1 MKRNLVAVCGLC
13 LYIMVSSSLILARN
27 IQCEI
32 TVREKNNDGDY
43 ILIYKKNIDV
53 EEGIKNTS
61 FHVNFTIDLT
71 TNFKGDSIYECEF
84 SLYTLGP
91 QPQNLFKKF
100 HSLAGGIYFIE
111 DVRGKN
117 STAYRVGIS
126 PLSIDTVSS
135 TDQTCEYDYHADGVW
150 RFDPSANFDFYYVP
164 LTLGDIRWNLLR
176 EYIETTYKEF
186 KKIFEQ
192 GFPGKINYF
201 LSPCLL
207 KEVQWDKR
215 GGFAIDPTRS
225 NCFALYSHNYN
236 TIDAFPGILTRTY
249 KYLGYSPPILAEG
262 VAGYFDAAHYYAR
275 ELKRK
280 SELPPLANIL
290 RSIDY
295 FNLPGYNNTSTA
307 ASFVKYLVDKH
318 GLTRFIELYRKS
330 TDLNIGGQFLPVYGI
345 TLDSLEA
352 DWHYLLDTVTIHS
365 GHFHYFY
372 ERDKFIY
379 NRPGMDI
386 FLRELKNHMETTYDS
401 TYAIGEEAWNMYM
414 DGEYDTAR
422 TLYEYLIAHDPG
434 DATRMMVFGNLLLI
448 DGQYDSAQKIYDSV
462 ILIDS
467 TAKSIFYKKGD
478 TYFQMGNIEGAKTYL
493 MRDLAENPS
502 QLSRASSGILM
513 GRISLSEGDTAT
525 AIDYFAGAID
535 DMEQIYKMGK
545 SRPAYLLRLGQAHLG
560 LALCE
565 NDKTSVAKS
574 YLDQGIYFE
583 VHPTRVI
590 FATRLLLELGRV
602 ADLDG
607 RREEAIALYQQ
618 ILKYPLPPHFE
629 QEVRSYI
636 LEPFRGF

>member
-1 MKRNLVAVCGLC
+1 MKRSIIGICGLC
-13 LYIMVSSSLILARN
+13 IYILIFSGLIQARN

-32 TVREKNNDGDY
+32 TVREQNSDGDY
-43 ILIYKKNIDV
+43 VLIYKKNIDV
-53 EEGIKNTS
+53 YEGIKNTS

-71 TNFKGDSIYECEF
+71 ANSRGDSLYECEF

-100 HSLAGGIYFIE
+100 HSHAGGIYFVE

-117 STAYRVGIS
+117 NTVYRVGIS
-126 PLSIDTVSS
+126 PLAIDSVSDI
-135 TDQTCEYDYHADGVW
+135 DQTCDYDYHADGVW
-150 RFDPSANFDFYYVP
+150 NFDPSANFDFYYVP
-164 LTLGDIRWNLLR
+164 RTLGDVRWNLLR
-176 EYIETTYKEF
+176 EYVETTYKEF

-192 GFPGKINYF
+192 GFPGKVNYF
-201 LSPCLL
+201 FAPCLL

-225 NCFALYSHNYN
+225 NCFTLYSHNYN

-249 KYLGYSPPILAEG
+249 RYLGYSPPILVEG
-262 VAGYFDAAHYYAR
+262 AAGYFDAAHYYAR
-275 ELKRK
+275 ELKKK
-280 SELPPLANIL
+280 SELSPLANML

-295 FNLPGYNNTSTA
+295 FRLPGYNNVSAA
-307 ASFVKYLVDKH
+307 ASFVKYLVDKY
-318 GLTRFIELYRKS
+318 GLNRFIELYRKA
-330 TDLNIGGQFLPVYGI
+330 TDLNIGEQFSVVYDI
-345 TLDSLEA
+345 SLDSLEA
-352 DWHYLLDTVTIHS
+352 DWHHLLDTVTIHS

-379 NRPGMDI
+379 NRTGMDI

-422 TLYEYLIAHDPG
+422 TLYEFLI
-434 DATRMMVFGNLLLI
+434 TREADDITNWMAYGNLLLI
-448 DGQYDSAQKIYDSV
+448 DGQYDSALKIYDRV
-462 ILIDS
+462 YETDS
-467 TAKSIFYKKGD
+467 TAKSMFYKKGD
-478 TYFQMGNIEGAKTYL
+478 TYFRMANIDSAKTYL
-493 MRDLAENPS
+493 IRDFTENPS

-525 AIDYFAGAID
+525 AIDYYAGAVD
-535 DMEQIYKMGK
+535 AVEQIYQMGK

-565 NDKTSVAKS
+565 NDTTSVAKS
-574 YLDQGIYFE
+574 YLDQGLYFE
-583 VHPTRVI
+583 VHPVRVI
-590 FATRLLLELGRV
+590 FFTRLLRELGRI

-607 RREEAIALYQQ
+607 RREDAIALYQRV
-618 ILKYPLPPHFE
+618 LKYPLPPHFE
-629 QEVRSYI
+629 EEVRSYI